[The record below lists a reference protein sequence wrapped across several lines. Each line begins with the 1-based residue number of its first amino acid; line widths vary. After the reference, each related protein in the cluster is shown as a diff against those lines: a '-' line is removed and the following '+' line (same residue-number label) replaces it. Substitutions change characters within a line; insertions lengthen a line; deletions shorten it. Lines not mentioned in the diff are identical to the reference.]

1 MFIYGA
7 DIPLDDAKLEE
18 TAGAQEQRPVEPMEY
33 PFEYGKDIFP
43 YSEA

>member
-7 DIPLDDAKLEE
+7 DIPLEDARLEE
-18 TAGAQEQRPVEPMEY
+18 STEPTAATPVEPMEY

-43 YSEA
+43 APEA